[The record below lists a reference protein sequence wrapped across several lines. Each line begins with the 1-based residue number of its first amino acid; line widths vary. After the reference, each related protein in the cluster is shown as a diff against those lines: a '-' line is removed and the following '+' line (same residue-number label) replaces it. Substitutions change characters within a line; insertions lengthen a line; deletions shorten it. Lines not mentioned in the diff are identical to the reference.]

1 MVLRDILFD
10 SLAMTDFC
18 DCRYGFKVSLTQLA
32 LDSVNAPLMPR
43 CSPYKFEAPWHAF
56 EFAFHIL
63 SVEANLVIVTMAW
76 VTREDGRHFSRMPEE
91 PDMETLT
98 YW

>member
-1 MVLRDILFD
+1 MAHFFLEILT
-10 SLAMTDFC
+10 LC
-18 DCRYGFKVSLTQLA
+18 D
-32 LDSVNAPLMPR
+32 
-43 CSPYKFEAPWHAF
+43 SPYRFEAPWHAF

-98 YW
+98 YWCVAR